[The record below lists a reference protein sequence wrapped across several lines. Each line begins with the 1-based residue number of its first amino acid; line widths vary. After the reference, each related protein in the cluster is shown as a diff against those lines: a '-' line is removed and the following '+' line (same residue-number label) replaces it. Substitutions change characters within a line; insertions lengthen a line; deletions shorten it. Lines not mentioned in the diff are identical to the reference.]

1 MVSNEQILRY
11 FAVSGLQVSKL
22 QNADLDYLYQRGSTL
37 GFNLLDGQRIVYFGL
52 FDRETPKEI
61 IFRIKLLLQN
71 LHQAREEYKRI
82 EKGLSPQQQEHYKRG
97 WENMSVEVFVSK
109 EVDKQ
114 KIQTRV
120 EQLTT
125 AFTPIQWRLL
135 DENDIKARI
144 EAEYALIGDV

>member
-1 MVSNEQILRY
+1 
-11 FAVSGLQVSKL
+11 
-22 QNADLDYLYQRGSTL
+22 
-37 GFNLLDGQRIVYFGL
+37 
-52 FDRETPKEI
+52 
-61 IFRIKLLLQN
+61 
-71 LHQAREEYKRI
+71 
-82 EKGLSPQQQEHYKRG
+82 
-97 WENMSVEVFVSK
+97 MSVEVFVSK